1 MTNEVTGKSGL
12 GVQNEAGQRLTEF
25 CQENSLVIADTL
37 QKGYQKGYPLQY
49 SQASLVAQAVKNLPA
64 LWETWV

>member
-1 MTNEVTGKSGL
+1 MQETQVRFL
-12 GVQNEAGQRLTEF
+12 GQ
-25 CQENSLVIADTL
+25 ADTL

-49 SQASLVAQAVKNLPA
+49 SQASLEAQAVKNLPA